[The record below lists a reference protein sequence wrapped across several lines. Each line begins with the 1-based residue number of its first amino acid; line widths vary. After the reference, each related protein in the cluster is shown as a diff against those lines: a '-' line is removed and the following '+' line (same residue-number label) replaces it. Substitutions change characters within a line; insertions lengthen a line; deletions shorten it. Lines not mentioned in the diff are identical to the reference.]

1 MRFARYW
8 FPRRF
13 WSERD
18 LILLDQRASGLS
30 EPTLCPELDA
40 AQIRIFAAD
49 LDPEQELDA
58 REEAAASCLRSL
70 QRAGVDLAAYNR
82 RASAADVEDLRA
94 ALGVERWNLYATSN
108 GTKLALTV
116 LQQGAGGVRSA
127 VLDSPYPP
135 VPSSW
140 NDKGADLAGALE
152 VLFRDCAAD
161 PRCAAAFPDLRGEL
175 VSAIDSY
182 ADTPMRVDLAP
193 RSGLPAGA
201 FVVNAQDWILFL
213 QQALYRREL
222 LPLLPLL
229 VRAASQRDP
238 GFVRGAADAME
249 ERLRW
254 SGYAAYLLTEC
265 FDRRAAD
272 AVRPAPRGDPLL
284 ARLERS
290 FTLFELERRLCARFP
305 GAAASPREIGP
316 VASRVPALVLA
327 GAYDPVTPPAFAAR
341 TAATLEG
348 SRMLVFPGLGHTTV
362 FSHPCPARIA
372 EQFWRDPLGPLDTS
386 CRDGMG
392 APRFEVELWPTP
404 GAYRFVRE
412 VAIERSLAPLALSLG
427 VPLVLASAAIGWPV
441 SALLGRRRGRRRDG
455 LRGARIAAGVAAAA
469 GLALVLGLA
478 AAIGITARQSP
489 GLLAFGLPRS
499 ARPLLLLAPLV
510 AGGAALAAIGLVR
523 TSDRAGALRRAHCAA
538 VVAACALVLAALV
551 RYELW

>member
-8 FPRRF
+8 LPRRF

-40 AQIRIFAAD
+40 AQMRIFAAD
-49 LDPEQELDA
+49 LDPEQELGA

-161 PRCAAAFPDLRGEL
+161 PRCAAAFPGLRGEL

-238 GFVRGAADAME
+238 GFVRG
-249 ERLRW
+249 
-254 SGYAAYLLTEC
+254 
-265 FDRRAAD
+265 
-272 AVRPAPRGDPLL
+272 PAPRGDPLL